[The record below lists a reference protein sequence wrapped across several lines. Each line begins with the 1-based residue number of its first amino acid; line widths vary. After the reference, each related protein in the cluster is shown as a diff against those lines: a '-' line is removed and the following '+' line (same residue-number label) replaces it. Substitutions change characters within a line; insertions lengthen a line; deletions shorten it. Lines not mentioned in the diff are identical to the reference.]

1 MNKVLNFLVGMIFGA
16 MVGAAIAL
24 LFAPMSGEELRSTAQ
39 RRYEEKMNEVRT
51 AMAEERRRLETELEA
66 LKHGEILHQL
76 DPTANLKALN
86 LLPGSRRAAHRRGS
100 CGF

>member
-66 LKHGEILHQL
+66 LKHGEIRI
-76 DPTANLKALN
+76 
-86 LLPGSRRAAHRRGS
+86 S
-100 CGF
+100 